1 MTAMPEG
8 QTMDGLRGRD
18 VLTLGEFT
26 PELLTFLL
34 DRVDIQ
40 KRASLATGSNYR
52 PLAGKSVAVIMLK
65 PSLRTRVSFE
75 VGIARLGG
83 CPIMLIGEGSA
94 FSRGES
100 VKDTVKVL
108 ERYVDCIVLRT
119 YAQSHLE
126 EVAEH
131 ASVPVINALSDDYH
145 PCQILADLVTIRE
158 RKNKLAGLNAAYVG
172 DGNNIANTL
181 LIGAALAGMNL
192 TIGCPDGY
200 DPLPAAL
207 EKAGTIAES
216 TGSRLTV
223 VRDASAAVR
232 DADVVITDTWTSMGQ
247 EAEHAARVATFS
259 PYRVDAELMSKAA
272 PGAIFMHCL
281 PAHRGEEVT
290 DEVID
295 SRVSAVYDE
304 AENRLHA
311 QKALLTM
318 VMG

>member
-1 MTAMPEG
+1 MTGVPEE

-18 VLTLGEFT
+18 ILTLGEFT
-26 PELLTFLL
+26 PDLLNFLL
-34 DRVDIQ
+34 DRVAIQ
-40 KRASLATGSNYR
+40 KRASLATGSNYK

-75 VGIARLGG
+75 VAIERLGG
-83 CPIMLIGEGSA
+83 TPVLLIGEGSA
-94 FSRGES
+94 FSRGET

-119 YAQSHLE
+119 FEQSHIE

-131 ASVPVINALSDDYH
+131 ASIPVINALTDDYH
-145 PCQILADLVTIRE
+145 PCQVLADLVTIRE
-158 RKNKLAGLNAAYVG
+158 RKRHLAGLNAAYVG
-172 DGNNIANTL
+172 DGNNMANTL

-192 TIGCPDGY
+192 TIGCPEGH
-200 DPLPAAL
+200 DPLPAAV
-207 EKAGTIAES
+207 ERANHFAGF
-216 TGSRLTV
+216 TGSKLSV
-223 VRDASAAVR
+223 VRSAAAAVEG
-232 DADVVITDTWTSMGQ
+232 ADVVITDTWASMGQ
-247 EAEHAARVATFS
+247 ESEHAHRMRIFE
-259 PYRVDAELMSKAA
+259 PYRVDAALMAQAA

-295 SRVSAVYDE
+295 CRASAVYDE

>member
-1 MTAMPEG
+1 MIEEEG
-8 QTMDGLRGRD
+8 DSMEQLRGKD

-26 PELLTFLL
+26 PETLSFFLQ
-34 DRVDIQ
+34 RVAIQ
-40 KRASLATGSNYR
+40 KRAPIANAAAFR
-52 PLAGKSVAVIMLK
+52 PLANKAVGVIMLK

-75 VGIARLGG
+75 VAIERLGG
-83 CPIMLIGEGSA
+83 QPILLVGEGSA

-119 YAQSHLE
+119 YDQSHIE

-145 PCQILADLVTIRE
+145 PCQVLADLVTIFEHKKR
-158 RKNKLAGLNAAYVG
+158 LLGLHATYLG
-172 DGNNIANTL
+172 DGNNMANTL
-181 LIGAALAGMNL
+181 LIGAALAGMHL
-192 TIGCPDGY
+192 TVACPEGF

-207 EKAGTIAES
+207 ERARQIATV
-216 TGSRLTV
+216 TGSRLSV
-223 VRDASAAVR
+223 VRDPRAAVTGT
-232 DADVVITDTWTSMGQ
+232 DVVITDTWASMGE
-247 EAEHAARVATFS
+247 EAEHAERVRVFT
-259 PYRVDAELMSKAA
+259 PYQVNSDLMSLAA

-295 SRVSAVYDE
+295 SPASVVYDE

-318 VMG
+318 IMG

>member
-1 MTAMPEG
+1 
-8 QTMDGLRGRD
+8 MDDLRGRD

-26 PELLTFLL
+26 PDSLQFLL
-34 DRVDIQ
+34 DRVAIQ
-40 KRASLATGSNYR
+40 KRASIATGTNYK
-52 PLAGKSVAVIMLK
+52 PLSGKSVAVIMLK

-75 VGIARLGG
+75 VAIHRLGG
-83 CPIMLIGEGSA
+83 CPIMLVGEGSA

-100 VKDTVKVL
+100 VQDTVKVL

-119 YAQSHLE
+119 YAQSHIE
-126 EVAEH
+126 EVALH
-131 ASVPVINALSDDYH
+131 ASIPVINALSDDYH
-145 PCQILADLVTIRE
+145 PCQVLADLVTIRE
-158 RKNKLAGLNAAYVG
+158 RKHKLLGLNAAYVG
-172 DGNNIANTL
+172 DGNNMANTL

-192 TIGCPDGY
+192 TVGCPEGH

-207 EKAGTIAES
+207 ERAHEIAEF
-216 TGSRLTV
+216 TGSRLSV
-223 VRDASAAVR
+223 VRDPKAAVEN
-232 DADVVITDTWTSMGQ
+232 ADVVITDTWASMGQ
-247 EAEHAARVATFS
+247 EQEHAERVALFT
-259 PYRVDAELMSKAA
+259 PYRVDAALMAQAA

-290 DEVID
+290 DEVMD
-295 SRVSAVYDE
+295 SRISAVYDE

>member
-1 MTAMPEG
+1 MN
-8 QTMDGLRGRD
+8 GLAGHD

-26 PELLTFLL
+26 PDLLTFFLE
-34 DRVDIQ
+34 RVAIQ
-40 KRASLATGSNYR
+40 KRASIATGANYR
-52 PLAGKSVAVIMLK
+52 PLAGKSVAIIMLK

-75 VGIARLGG
+75 VAVCRLGG
-83 CPIMLIGEGSA
+83 TPVLLIGEGSA

-119 YAQSHLE
+119 YEQSHIE

-131 ASVPVINALSDDYH
+131 ATVPVINALTDDYH
-145 PCQILADLVTIRE
+145 PCQVLADLVTIRE
-158 RKNKLAGLNAAYVG
+158 RKHRLTGLNAAYVG
-172 DGNNIANTL
+172 DGNNMANTL
-181 LIGAALAGMNL
+181 LMGAALSGMNL
-192 TIGCPDGY
+192 TIGCPDGH

-207 EKAGTIAES
+207 DRAKVIAEF
-216 TGSRLTV
+216 TGSVLTV
-223 VRDASAAVR
+223 VRDPAVAVT
-232 DADVVITDTWTSMGQ
+232 DAEVVITDTWASMGQ
-247 EAEHAARVATFS
+247 EAEHAERVKLFA
-259 PYRVDAELMSKAA
+259 PYRVDSALMAKAA
-272 PGAIFMHCL
+272 PGAMFMHCL

-295 SRVSAVYDE
+295 SRASAVYDE

>member
-1 MTAMPEG
+1 MVSQNGDAMNALHG
-8 QTMDGLRGRD
+8 SD

-26 PELLTFLL
+26 PESLRFFLQ
-34 DRVDIQ
+34 RVSTQ
-40 KRASLATGSNYR
+40 KRMAATAAMQAK
-52 PLAGKSVAVIMLK
+52 PLAGRSVAIIMLK

-75 VGIARLGG
+75 LAVSKLGG
-83 CPIMLIGEGSA
+83 TPVLLVGEGSA

-108 ERYVDCIVLRT
+108 ERYVDAIVLRT
-119 YAQSHLE
+119 YDQSHIE

-131 ASVPVINALSDDYH
+131 ASVPVINALTDDYH
-145 PCQILADLVTIRE
+145 PCQVLADLVTVQEHRGHTASL
-158 RKNKLAGLNAAYVG
+158 RAVYLG
-172 DGNNIANTL
+172 DGNNMANTL
-181 LIGAALAGMNL
+181 LIGAALAGMHL
-192 TIGCPDGY
+192 TVCCPSGS

-207 EKAGTIAES
+207 ARATEIAAE
-216 TGSRLTV
+216 TGSRLLIE
-223 VRDASAAVR
+223 RDPSIAATG
-232 DADVVITDTWTSMGQ
+232 ADVVITDTWASMGQ
-247 EAEHAARVATFS
+247 ETEHDERAKLFA
-259 PYRVDAELMSKAA
+259 PYQVNERIMALADPK
-272 PGAIFMHCL
+272 AIFLHCL

-295 SRVSAVYDE
+295 SRASVVYDE

>member
-1 MTAMPEG
+1 MTGVPEG
-8 QTMDGLRGRD
+8 QAMNDLVGRD
-18 VLTLGEFT
+18 ILTLGEFT
-26 PELLTFLL
+26 PDLLTFFLE
-34 DRVDIQ
+34 RVAIQ
-40 KRASLATGSNYR
+40 KRASIATGSNYR

-75 VGIARLGG
+75 VAIERLGG
-83 CPIMLIGEGSA
+83 TPVLLIGEGSA

-100 VKDTVKVL
+100 VQDTVKVL

-119 YAQSHLE
+119 YEQSHID
-126 EVAEH
+126 EVALH
-131 ASVPVINALSDDYH
+131 ASVPVINALTDDYH
-145 PCQILADLVTIRE
+145 PCQVLADLVTIRE
-158 RKNKLAGLNAAYVG
+158 HKHHLNGLNAAYVG
-172 DGNNIANTL
+172 DGNNMANTL
-181 LIGAALAGMNL
+181 LLGAALAGMNL
-192 TIGCPDGY
+192 TVGCPEGH

-207 EKAGTIAES
+207 ERARQIAEF
-216 TGSRLTV
+216 TGSVLTV
-223 VRDASAAVR
+223 VRDPAAAVA
-232 DADVVITDTWTSMGQ
+232 DAEVVITDTWASMGQ
-247 EAEHAARVATFS
+247 EAEHAERVRMFE
-259 PYRVDAELMSKAA
+259 PYRVDAALMEKAA

-295 SRVSAVYDE
+295 SRVSVIYDE

>member
-1 MTAMPEG
+1 MN
-8 QTMDGLRGRD
+8 GLEGRD

-26 PELLTFLL
+26 PDILAFFLE
-34 DRVDIQ
+34 RVAIQ
-40 KRASLATGSNYR
+40 KRAPLTTGASFR
-52 PLAGKSVAVIMLK
+52 PLAGKSIAVIMLK

-75 VGIARLGG
+75 VAICRLGG
-83 CPIMLIGEGSA
+83 TPIVLGEGSA
-94 FSRGES
+94 FSRDES

-119 YAQSHLE
+119 FAQLHLE

-145 PCQILADLVTIRE
+145 PCQVLADLVTLRE
-158 RKNKLAGLNAAYVG
+158 RKRQLTGLRTAYVG
-172 DGNNIANTL
+172 DGNNMANTL
-181 LIGAALAGMNL
+181 LIGAALAGMHL
-192 TIGCPDGY
+192 TLGCPEGH

-207 EKAGTIAES
+207 AKARSIAEY
-216 TGSRLTV
+216 TGSILSV
-223 VRDASAAVR
+223 VRDPSAAVA
-232 DADVVITDTWTSMGQ
+232 DAEVVITDTWASMGQ
-247 EAEHAARVATFS
+247 EAERASRIEVFT
-259 PYRVDAELMSKAA
+259 PYRVDAALMAQAA
-272 PGAIFMHCL
+272 PGAVFMHCL

-295 SRVSAVYDE
+295 SRASVVYDE

>member
-1 MTAMPEG
+1 MV
-8 QTMDGLRGRD
+8 GLSGRD
-18 VLTLGEFT
+18 VLTLGELT
-26 PELLTFLL
+26 PEALTFLL

-40 KRASLATGSNYR
+40 KRASIATGDNYR
-52 PLAGKSVAVIMLK
+52 P
-65 PSLRTRVSFE
+65 LRTRVSFE
-75 VGIARLGG
+75 VGISRLGG
-83 CPIMLIGEGSA
+83 TPIMLIGEGSA

-131 ASVPVINALSDDYH
+131 ATIPVINALSDDYH
-145 PCQILADLVTIRE
+145 PCQVLADLVTIRE
-158 RKNKLAGLNAAYVG
+158 RKRTLAGLDAAYVG
-172 DGNNIANTL
+172 DGNNMANTL
-181 LIGAALAGMNL
+181 LIGAALSGMNL
-192 TIGCPDGY
+192 TIGCPEGH

-207 EKAGTIAES
+207 ARANEIAAS

-223 VRDASAAVR
+223 VRDAAAAV
-232 DADVVITDTWTSMGQ
+232 AGAEVVITDTWASMGQ
-247 EAEHAARVATFS
+247 EEEHAARVATFA
-259 PYRVDAELMSKAA
+259 PYRVDATLMSEAA
-272 PGAIFMHCL
+272 PGAIFLHCL

-295 SRVSAVYDE
+295 SRASAVYDE

-318 VMG
+318 VLG

>member
-1 MTAMPEG
+1 MEA
-8 QTMDGLRGRD
+8 LVGRD

-26 PELLTFLL
+26 PDLLQFFLQ
-34 DRVDIQ
+34 RVGIQ
-40 KRASLATGSNYR
+40 KRMANTNAATSK
-52 PLAGKSVAVIMLK
+52 PLAGKSIAIIMLK

-75 VGIARLGG
+75 LAVTRLGG
-83 CPIMLIGEGSA
+83 TPVLLVGEGSA

-108 ERYVDCIVLRT
+108 ERYVDGIVLRT
-119 YAQSHLE
+119 YEQSHIE

-131 ASVPVINALSDDYH
+131 ASIPVINALTDAYH
-145 PCQILADLVTIRE
+145 PCQVLADLVTIFEHKGRT
-158 RKNKLAGLNAAYVG
+158 AGVKAAYFG
-172 DGNNIANTL
+172 DGNNMANTL
-181 LIGAALAGMNL
+181 LIGAALAGMHL
-192 TIGCPDGY
+192 AVCCPEGS

-207 EKAGTIAES
+207 ARAQEIAIA
-216 TGSRLTV
+216 TGSLLAV
-223 VRDASAAVR
+223 ERDPNMAAAG
-232 DADVVITDTWTSMGQ
+232 ADVLITDTWASMGQ
-247 EAEHAARVATFS
+247 EKEHAERVRRFA
-259 PYRVDAELMSKAA
+259 PYQVNAQLMALAA
-272 PGAIFMHCL
+272 PGAFFMHCL

-295 SRVSAVYDE
+295 SSASVVYDE

>member
-1 MTAMPEG
+1 MTAALEG
-8 QTMDGLRGRD
+8 HTMEGLRGSD

-26 PELLTFLL
+26 PDLLTFLL
-34 DRVDIQ
+34 DRVAIQ
-40 KRASLATGSNYR
+40 KRASIAAGSNYH

-75 VGIARLGG
+75 VAISRLGG
-83 CPIMLIGEGSA
+83 TPIILGEGSA
-94 FSRGES
+94 FSRDET

-119 YAQSHLE
+119 FAQSHVE

-131 ASVPVINALSDDYH
+131 ASVPVINALTDDYH
-145 PCQILADLVTIRE
+145 PCQVLADLVTIRE
-158 RKNKLAGLNAAYVG
+158 RKRKLVGLNAAYVG
-172 DGNNIANTL
+172 DGNNMANTL
-181 LIGAALAGMNL
+181 LIGAALAGMHL
-192 TIGCPDGY
+192 TVGCPEGH

-207 EKAGTIAES
+207 ERATQIAEF
-216 TGSRLTV
+216 TGARLSV
-223 VRDASAAVR
+223 VRDPGAAV
-232 DADVVITDTWTSMGQ
+232 DGADVVITDTWASMGQ
-247 EAEHAARVATFS
+247 EAEHAARVGIFT
-259 PYRVDAELMSKAA
+259 PYRVDAALMAKAA
-272 PGAIFMHCL
+272 PDAMFLHCL

-295 SRVSAVYDE
+295 SPASAVYDE
-304 AENRLHA
+304 AENRMHA